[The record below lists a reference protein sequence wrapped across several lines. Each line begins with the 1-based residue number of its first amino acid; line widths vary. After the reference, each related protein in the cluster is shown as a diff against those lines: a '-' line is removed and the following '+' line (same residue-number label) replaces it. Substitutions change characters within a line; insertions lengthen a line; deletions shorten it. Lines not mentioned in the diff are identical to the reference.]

1 MPEGGLALE
10 DTAASLDDNE
20 KVAFFRFARRML
32 RWMPEE
38 RETASQLL
46 NDPWLQS

>member
-1 MPEGGLALE
+1 MPDGGLALE
-10 DTAASLDDNE
+10 DTTASLDENE
-20 KVAFFRFARRML
+20 KVAFFRFARKML

-46 NDPWLQS
+46 DDPWLQS